1 MMNSNVTLIIGG
13 ARSGKSTF
21 AERLARDHNMNSYME
36 STHKEKTLRS
46 IPSESR
52 GADEKEIVQSRS
64 LFLYINRHN
73 K

>member
-1 MMNSNVTLIIGG
+1 MFIFFVSFFFYQ
-13 ARSGKSTF
+13 AKY
-21 AERLARDHNMNSYME
+21 NMNSYME